1 MTPMNDFQLYFNL
14 GLHHILS
21 WSSYDHILF
30 LFALIMVFHLSE
42 WRKLLTLVSLF
53 TLAHT
58 FSLILSVYGV
68 IKVDENLVEKLILVT
83 IIITALSN
91 ILFKNTKLTHQ
102 IHYYFSFFFGLVH
115 GLGFATD
122 FKMFVFGHAE
132 KLIPL
137 IEFALGIEI
146 AQILVG
152 IAILLLIWLMLK
164 FTKINRAELT
174 MLLSGGIVGY
184 ILAII

>member
-1 MTPMNDFQLYFNL
+1 MNDFQLYFNL

-30 LFALIMVFHLSE
+30 LFALIMVFYLSE

-68 IKVDENLVEKLILVT
+68 IKVDENLVEKLILLT
-83 IIITALSN
+83 IILTALSN
-91 ILFKNTKLTHQ
+91 ILIKNTKLIHQ

-115 GLGFATD
+115 GLGFASD
-122 FKMFVFGHAE
+122 FKMFIFGHHD
-132 KLIPL
+132 KLLPL
-137 IEFALGIEI
+137 LEFALGIEI
-146 AQILVG
+146 AQIIIGLL
-152 IAILLLIWLMLK
+152 ILLLIWLILK
-164 FTKINRAELT
+164 FTKVKQSELM